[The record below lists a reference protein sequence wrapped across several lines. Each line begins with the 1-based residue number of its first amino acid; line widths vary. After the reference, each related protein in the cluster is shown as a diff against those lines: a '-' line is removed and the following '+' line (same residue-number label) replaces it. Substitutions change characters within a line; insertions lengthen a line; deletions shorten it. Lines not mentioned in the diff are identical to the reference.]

1 MIQFQLQ
8 PEIEARLA
16 AEAQARS
23 LALDHYIEM
32 IVRSCTVEQVR
43 QRSVAE
49 ASTVF
54 GNFAMGTNSV
64 ALRSKI

>member
-8 PEIEARLA
+8 PEI
-16 AEAQARS
+16 EAQARS

-32 IVRSCTVEQVR
+32 IVRTCTVEQVR
-43 QRSVAE
+43 KRSVAE
-49 ASTVF
+49 TIDRTVF
-54 GNFAMGTNSV
+54 GNLSKGSNSV